1 MKNIILG
8 AGGHAK
14 EVLSV
19 IEQSYN
25 DKGLA
30 FFDNTIEGSKKLFGF
45 SIFYK
50 NEQLKDFNTFF
61 LGIGGIRV
69 RKILSQLGLDYG
81 LEWVGCR
88 SINAQ
93 VGKYEVYIDK
103 TVDLMSGVIISNS
116 VSIGMGTLL
125 NRNVNVHHDVTIGSF
140 CEIAPGVQLL
150 GKVKLGNEV
159 FVGAGAILLPNVR
172 VGNNAIIGA
181 GAVVTKDIESGTTVA
196 GIPAKIF

>member
-1 MKNIILG
+1 MLILG

-19 IEQSYN
+19 IEQSYSI
-25 DKGLA
+25 GSIA
-30 FFDNTIEGSKKLFGF
+30 FFDNTIGTCEKLFDF
-45 SIFYK
+45 PIFYK

-69 RKILSQLGLDYG
+69 RKILSQLGLNHG

-88 SINAQ
+88 SINVQ
-93 VGKYEVYIDK
+93 IGKYEVYIDK
-103 TVDLMSGVIISNS
+103 TVDLMGGVIISNS

-150 GKVKLGNEV
+150 GKVKVGNEV
-159 FVGAGAILLPNVR
+159 FIGAGAILLPNVR

-181 GAVVTKDIESGTTVA
+181 GAVVTEDVEDYSLMVGV
-196 GIPAKIF
+196 PATRIR